1 MKIYCKALL
10 GFFIALLMNTSAMC
24 QSSVFVFEIKE
35 EIGPEASRYVSLALE
50 EAKKGNYPF
59 LILELDT
66 YGGALDAAEQIRTKI
81 IDYPKPI
88 YVFINKNAASA
99 GALISIAC
107 DSIYM
112 SAGSNIG
119 SATVVNENGQ
129 PLPDKYQSYM
139 RALMRS
145 TAQVNKRDEQKAER
159 MVGVLM
165 GKDSSTISNVLA
177 YSTKEAIANQFC
189 EAQINSIEELLLRNG
204 LSNAKVVKFE
214 LSATEKII
222 RFFLSPYLRG
232 ILILIMI
239 AGIYYEMSAPGIG
252 FALVASILAALLY
265 FVPSYLN
272 GLAENWEIIMFLIGL
287 ILIVLEIFVIPGFG
301 VVGVAGMAL
310 VISALVL
317 VMINNHALDFTYV
330 NKTSL
335 TTAIAIALFSSLVAG
350 VGILFFGERLF
361 SRLALKQSID
371 SSDGYTA
378 NFLKSDMLGK
388 KGIAHTVMR
397 PSGKVKIDGE
407 IYDAYSTGEFIEAGV
422 EVIVL
427 DHLATQLKVKR
438 IE

>member
-1 MKIYCKALL
+1 
-10 GFFIALLMNTSAMC
+10 MC